1 MRLLYLPSRAT
12 ARRARYLVIAHLS
25 GRHGILTLG
34 RALSIVNR
42 TDYLYRSGV
51 SRRVWCWMPTNMDA
65 VCYTEARDHLAD
77 LWDRAVENRETIRL
91 TRRGVA
97 PVVLL
102 AADEYDGLLET
113 AHLLR
118 SPANAARLLSA
129 LERARASEDTPR
141 PLDELRA
148 ELDRAEET

>member
-1 MRLLYLPSRAT
+1 
-12 ARRARYLVIAHLS
+12 
-25 GRHGILTLG
+25 
-34 RALSIVNR
+34 
-42 TDYLYRSGV
+42 
-51 SRRVWCWMPTNMDA
+51 MPTNMDA
-65 VCYTEARDHLAD
+65 VSYTEARDHLAD

-129 LERARASEDTPR
+129 LERARVSEDTPR